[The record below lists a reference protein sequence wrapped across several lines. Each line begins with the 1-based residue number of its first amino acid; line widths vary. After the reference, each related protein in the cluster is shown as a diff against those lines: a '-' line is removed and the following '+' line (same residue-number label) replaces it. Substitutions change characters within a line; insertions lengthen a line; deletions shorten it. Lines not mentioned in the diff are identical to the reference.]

1 MLTISQSKIPLILKR
16 KFNNSIPTIVPQ
28 VQSGKGGKGRLY
40 TDLDSLPDK
49 VETLLLKDPRLKE
62 SKNTT
67 FKRAS
72 NSRTIRK

>member
-40 TDLDSLPDK
+40 KGGKGRLYTDLDSLPDK
-49 VETLLLKDPRLKE
+49 VDT
-62 SKNTT
+62 
-67 FKRAS
+67 AS
-72 NSRTIRK
+72 ERPSAQRKQKYNI